1 MRLDGPSGAIRANS
15 LTLPAIPR
23 FDALEGKDRATF
35 EALPESVRA
44 RLASVGARASR
55 QGEGFHGSVADTGNA
70 LRARESGR
78 FTKAA
83 ALQIIGEG
91 SRGLTAASKS
101 ASGAIKAVH
110 QLMEGS
116 AGAEAPELAK
126 TLGLASAGFAVVHTG
141 LAGYHVYNAVKEINA
156 GSKAA
161 TELQGTEFH
170 GQDETGLKVIQ
181 ANLEA
186 VRKGDAA
193 KGALVTNG
201 ILLLKGSAEIGKTA
215 AEFVIA
221 GGAEHVGAEI
231 AAKVLGGP
239 VSGIAAIGMGVLIYK
254 KASNQE
260 KVLEAKTGALQ
271 AATNQF
277 QTGPKGGATES
288 RPEAPGVAGAGSQ
301 PAKPTKT
308 LAEQAGSAFG
318 KLKEAADGFKA
329 ERGAHLAT
337 QKKVGIAKVIL
348 GAATLAVFAA
358 GVIFAGSI
366 ALPVVG
372 LGLIAAGLG
381 VGIYAGFSRIRQGRT
396 EKATTAK
403 IAGALTADGKPSGV
417 DSKSRTI
424 ENKAV
429 ASLKKTLALLARCNQ
444 SAHAADVQLRQDIMT
459 SLTSRE
465 FVGKHGDK
473 FRAMLRNLTPDEV
486 DSKKFLLA
494 ELTKG
499 MLGSA
504 AN

>member
-1 MRLDGPSGAIRANS
+1 MKLDGSSGAIHANA
-15 LTLPAIPR
+15 LTLSAIPR

-44 RLASVGARASR
+44 RLTSVSARASR
-55 QGEGFHGSVADTGNA
+55 QGEGFRGSVADTGNA

-78 FTKAA
+78 CAKH
-83 ALQIIGEG
+83 ALQTIGDG
-91 SRGLTAASKS
+91 ARALTAVSKS
-101 ASGAIKAVH
+101 AAGAINAVH
-110 QLMEGS
+110 QLTEGS
-116 AGAEAPELAK
+116 AAAEAPEVAK
-126 TLGLASAGFAVVHTG
+126 VLGEASGGLAIVHTAF
-141 LAGYHVYNAVKEINA
+141 AGIQAAKAGRAINA

-161 TELQGTEFH
+161 AELKGKEFH
-170 GQDETGLKVIQ
+170 GQDKTGLDGIQ

-193 KGALVTNG
+193 KGDLVANG
-201 ILLLKGSAEIGKTA
+201 ILLLKGSAEIGKAA
-215 AEFVIA
+215 AEHVIA

-254 KASNQE
+254 RASNQE
-260 KVLEAKTGALQ
+260 KVLEAKSGALA
-271 AATNQF
+271 AATEKF
-277 QTGPKGGATES
+277 QSGSKGVATES
-288 RPEAPGVAGAGSQ
+288 MPEATGVTGAGSQ

-318 KLKEAADGFKA
+318 KLKKAADGFKA

-337 QKKVGIAKVIL
+337 QKKVGIAKGIL
-348 GAATLAVFAA
+348 GGAILAASAA
-358 GVIFAGSI
+358 GVIFAGSM

-372 LGLIAAGLG
+372 LGLIAVGLG
-381 VGIYAGFSRIRQGRT
+381 VGVYAAVSRIRQGRA
-396 EKATTAK
+396 EKATNAQ
-403 IAGALTADGKPSGV
+403 IDGALTAEGKPQGV

-429 ASLKKTLALLARCNQ
+429 ASLNKTLALLARCNQ
-444 SAHAADVQLRQDIMT
+444 STHADDVKLRSDITT
-459 SLTSRE
+459 SLTSSE
-465 FVGKHGDK
+465 FVGKHGAK
-473 FRAMLRNLTPDEV
+473 FGAMLERLTPDDV
-486 DSKKFLLA
+486 DGKRFLLA